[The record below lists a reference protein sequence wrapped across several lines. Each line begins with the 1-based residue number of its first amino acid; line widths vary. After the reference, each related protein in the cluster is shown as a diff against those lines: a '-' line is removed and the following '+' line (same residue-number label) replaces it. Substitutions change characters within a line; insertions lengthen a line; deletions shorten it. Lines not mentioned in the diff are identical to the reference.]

1 MASNKI
7 QRINE
12 DIQRELSGLLRN
24 VKDPRLQQG
33 MISITGVETTG
44 DLRYSKIYI
53 SVLGSFD
60 EKELKKGLKSASG
73 YLRREIGSRLNLRYT
88 PELIFELDPSLI
100 RGAHISKLLNDL
112 ERSAGS
118 SEDEENDDN

>member
-33 MISITGVETTG
+33 MISITGVDTTG

-53 SVLGSFD
+53 SILGSYD

-73 YLRREIGSRLNLRYT
+73 YLRREIGNRLNLRYT

-118 SEDEENDDN
+118 SEDEETDDN

>member
-33 MISITGVETTG
+33 MISITGVDTTG

-53 SVLGSFD
+53 SILGSYN

-73 YLRREIGSRLNLRYT
+73 YLRREIGNRLNLRYT
-88 PELIFELDPSLI
+88 PELIFELDPSLV

>member
-33 MISITGVETTG
+33 MISITGGITIQSDV
-44 DLRYSKIYI
+44 
-53 SVLGSFD
+53 
-60 EKELKKGLKSASG
+60 
-73 YLRREIGSRLNLRYT
+73 
-88 PELIFELDPSLI
+88 
-100 RGAHISKLLNDL
+100 
-112 ERSAGS
+112 
-118 SEDEENDDN
+118 

>member
-33 MISITGVETTG
+33 MISITGVDTTG

-53 SVLGSFD
+53 SILGSYE

-73 YLRREIGSRLNLRYT
+73 YLRREIGNRLNLRYT

>member
-24 VKDPRLQQG
+24 IKDPRLQQG
-33 MISITGVETTG
+33 MISITGVDTTG
-44 DLRYSKIYI
+44 DLRYTKVYI
-53 SVLGSFD
+53 SVLGEFD

-73 YLRREIGSRLNLRYT
+73 YLRREIGNRLKLRYT
-88 PELIFELDPSLI
+88 PEPIFELDPSI
-100 RGAHISKLLNDL
+100 ARGAHISKLLNEL
-112 ERSAGS
+112 EVNSGS
-118 SEDEENDDN
+118 GEGEDNDDN

>member
-33 MISITGVETTG
+33 MISITGVDTTG

-53 SVLGSFD
+53 SILGSYD

-73 YLRREIGSRLNLRYT
+73 YLRREIGNRLNLRYT

>member
-73 YLRREIGSRLNLRYT
+73 YLRREIGNRLTLRYT
-88 PELIFELDPSLI
+88 PELIFELDPSLA
-100 RGAHISKLLNDL
+100 RGAHISKLLNEL
-112 ERSAGS
+112 EKNSGS
-118 SEDEENDDN
+118 SENEETDDN

>member
-1 MASNKI
+1 MASNRI
-7 QRINE
+7 GRINE
-12 DIQRELSGLLRN
+12 EIQKELSALIRTL
-24 VKDPRLQQG
+24 KDPRVQNT
-33 MISITGVETTG
+33 MISITSVDTTG

-53 SVLGSFD
+53 SILGSYN

-73 YLRREIGSRLNLRYT
+73 YLRREIGNRLNLRYT

-118 SEDEENDDN
+118 SEDEETDDN

>member
-33 MISITGVETTG
+33 MISITGVDTTG

-53 SVLGSFD
+53 SILGSYD

-73 YLRREIGSRLNLRYT
+73 YLRREIGNRLNLRYT
-88 PELIFELDPSLI
+88 PELIFELDPSLV